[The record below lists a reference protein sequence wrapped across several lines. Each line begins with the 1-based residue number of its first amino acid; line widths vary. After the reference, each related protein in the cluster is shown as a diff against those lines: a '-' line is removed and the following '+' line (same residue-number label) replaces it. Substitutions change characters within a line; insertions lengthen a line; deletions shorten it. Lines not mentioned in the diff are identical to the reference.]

1 MGMFNLLESRIEP
14 LYPTFSPEEGCLSPK
29 HMAMVAKEKDEWE
42 RASSIKLLKKRED
55 IIHSASEESILRMDL

>member
-1 MGMFNLLESRIEP
+1 MFNLLESRIEP

-42 RASSIKLLKKRED
+42 RASSIKLLKNGR
-55 IIHSASEESILRMDL
+55 I